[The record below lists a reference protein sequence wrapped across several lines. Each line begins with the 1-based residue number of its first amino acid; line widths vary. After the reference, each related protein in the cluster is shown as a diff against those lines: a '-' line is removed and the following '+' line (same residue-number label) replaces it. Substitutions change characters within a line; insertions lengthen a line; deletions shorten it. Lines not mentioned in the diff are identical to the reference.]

1 MDYGVSL
8 GRRFRAL
15 KLWMVLRAFGREGI
29 CERLREHLRLATLFR
44 SWVEAD
50 LFFEVVAP
58 TPLSVVCF
66 RARFP
71 ERSETE
77 ADRLNEDV
85 AEAVNATGEAFLSA
99 TRLRGRTAL
108 RLAVGNLRTE
118 ERHVRRAWDL
128 LREAAAARR
137 S

>member
-1 MDYGVSL
+1 
-8 GRRFRAL
+8 
-15 KLWMVLRAFGREGI
+15 MVLRAFGREGI
-29 CERLREHLRLATLFR
+29 RERLREHLRLAALFR

-50 LFFEVVAP
+50 PRFEVVAP
-58 TPLSVVCF
+58 SPLSVVCF

-71 ERSETE
+71 GRSEAE
-77 ADRLNEDV
+77 ADELNNEV
-85 AEAVNATGEAFLSA
+85 GEAVNASGDAFLSA

-108 RLAVGNLRTE
+108 RLAVGNLRTQ

-137 S
+137 R